1 MPATSAT
8 TVHQLLAARIAETSL
23 PAVAAEIGISDQ
35 DLRGFMIG
43 IALAAMPAERL
54 RTWSAQHLPAAEPV
68 LAVIP
73 RPVERADA
81 RAPDPAAPRKP
92 RRDAGWGFVRTASGD
107 EVGLPPFRPRRRP
120 ARYSRRTSPAVA
132 AAGVDVEK
140 IREFARRRVEDSS
153 LRAVLAEI
161 GPPLQRGSLHQ
172 FLNGSTPREPIL
184 THLAAWHERAAAEEP
199 EEPDTAWREVP
210 VPVLR
215 AYFAAEI
222 ERVGSHRAIR
232 RAAGVSIKAL
242 QDFLAGKKT
251 TQRRVLR
258 KLARLYLSRDGRLSE
273 PTPAPAPKPKPEPR
287 QASQQRRKADP
298 APAPSRPV
306 RSARPAEDEAD
317 APWRA
322 VPVTT
327 LRTYVAAEV
336 RQLGSKPAFAR
347 AAGVQVNAL
356 RNFLEERTEPR
367 PWVLRALALYYLSK
381 DGKLSEEPAPRLF
394 RARGHGERPPVPRAP
409 ASFPFAFPADE
420 IREYIWG
427 RVERSS
433 LRFVANEI
441 HEQVG
446 LAQATVEGFL
456 DGSKSL
462 VERSAERLLAW
473 YADAVVRMPVSPD
486 DSTEHRRVP
495 LDELHR
501 FYTDAVERTS
511 VAAVAGKAGVGDG
524 ALRHFLARTGRLQAR
539 TRRNLGQYYL
549 ARKGIPEDPEPRVR
563 PEKASRPGAPVR
575 APAPPAAPPQL
586 TPEQRR
592 VNTIR
597 AYARVRAAAKTTR
610 VIAIEIGLN
619 FSTFYNFL
627 RGNDPVPRIREKLEA
642 WYDRDSA
649 TAEGAATLRD
659 QMMGEAEGDAAARAA
674 SPAALRTFY
683 AAALTRGTT
692 SLHTLASEVGV
703 GAAALEK
710 FLDGAPPKKEMLSR
724 LQAYYADHSM
734 KRVAALDA
742 LLEDLDGYVRTR
754 ARRRVLSSL
763 ARGYKEARLPTPGW
777 VELLVAQP
785 L

>member
-1 MPATSAT
+1 M
-8 TVHQLLAARIAETSL
+8 TVHQLLAARIKETSL

-35 DLRGFMIG
+35 DLRGFMSG

-54 RTWSAQHLPAAEPV
+54 RAWSAQHLPAATPV

-73 RPVERADA
+73 RPVERGDA

-107 EVGLPPFRPRRRP
+107 ELGLPPFRPRHRP
-120 ARYSRRTSPAVA
+120 ARSPRRTASA
-132 AAGVDVEK
+132 ASRTGVDVEK

-199 EEPDTAWREVP
+199 EEPNAAWREVP
-210 VPVLR
+210 VPILR
-215 AYFAAEI
+215 AYYAAEV

-242 QDFLAGKKT
+242 QDFLAGKTT
-251 TQRRVLR
+251 TQPRVLR
-258 KLARLYLSRDGRLSE
+258 KLARLYLSRNGRLSD
-273 PTPAPAPKPKPEPR
+273 PKPAPAPKPKPDPKQAR
-287 QASQQRRKADP
+287 QRRRKADRRP
-298 APAPSRPV
+298 TPPSRPG
-306 RSARPAEDEAD
+306 RSARLEDDDAD
-317 APWRA
+317 APWRS
-322 VPVTT
+322 VPLAT

-347 AAGVQVNAL
+347 AAGVQLKAL
-356 RNFLEERTEPR
+356 RNFLEELTEPR

-381 DGKLSEEPAPRLF
+381 DGDLSEGPAPRLF
-394 RARGHGERPPVPRAP
+394 RARRRAERSSAPRAP

-473 YADAVVRMPVSPD
+473 YAEAVVRMPVSPD

-511 VAAVAGKAGVGDG
+511 VRAVAGKAGVGDG
-524 ALRHFLARTGRLQAR
+524 ALRLFLTRTGRLQAR

-563 PEKASRPGAPVR
+563 PEKESPPGSPAQ
-575 APAPPAAPPQL
+575 APAPPAAPPEPEL

-592 VNTIR
+592 INTIR

-610 VIAIEIGLN
+610 VIANEVGLN

-659 QMMGEAEGDAAARAA
+659 QMLGEGEGDAVARTA
-674 SPAALRTFY
+674 SPSALRTFY

-703 GAAALEK
+703 GPTALER

>member
-1 MPATSAT
+1 M
-8 TVHQLLAARIAETSL
+8 TVHQLLAARIADTSL

-35 DLRGFMIG
+35 DLRGFMSG

-54 RTWSAQHLPAAEPV
+54 RAWSAPYLPAAEPV
-68 LAVIP
+68 VAVIP
-73 RPVERADA
+73 RPVEHDRTP
-81 RAPDPAAPRKP
+81 APDPAPARKP
-92 RRDAGWGFVRTASGD
+92 RRDTGWGFVRSASGE

-120 ARYSRRTSPAVA
+120 ARSPRRTAPAA
-132 AAGVDVEK
+132 SRAGVDVET
-140 IREFARRRVEDSS
+140 IREFTQRRVEDSS

-161 GPPLQRGSLHQ
+161 GPPLQRGTLHQ
-172 FLNGSTPREPIL
+172 FLNGSTPRELVL

-199 EEPDTAWREVP
+199 QEADTAWRTVP

-215 AYFAAEI
+215 AYYAAEL
-222 ERVGSHRAIR
+222 ERVGSQRAIR

-242 QDFLAGKKT
+242 QDFLTGEKT

-258 KLARLYLSRDGRLSE
+258 KLARLYLSRNGRLSD
-273 PTPAPAPKPKPEPR
+273 PKPAPAPKSVREPR
-287 QASQQRRKADP
+287 QGGQRRRKADP
-298 APAPSRPV
+298 AAARAAG
-306 RSARPAEDEAD
+306 SARLDEDEPD

-322 VPVTT
+322 VPVAT

-347 AAGVQVNAL
+347 AAGVQLKAL

-367 PWVLRALALYYLSK
+367 PWILRAFALYYLAK
-381 DGKLSEEPAPRLF
+381 GGQLSEQAPPRVF
-394 RARGHGERPPVPRAP
+394 RARGRRAERPSAPQAP
-409 ASFPFAFPADE
+409 ASYPFAFPADE
-420 IREYIWG
+420 IREYIWS

-433 LRFVANEI
+433 LRFVSTEI

-446 LAQATVEGFL
+446 VARATVEGFL
-456 DGSKSL
+456 DGSTALS
-462 VERSAERLLAW
+462 ERSAERLLSW
-473 YADAVVRMPVSPD
+473 YSDALVRMPISPD
-486 DSTEHRRVP
+486 QSTEHRRVP
-495 LDELHR
+495 LEELHR

-511 VAAVAGKAGVGDG
+511 AHAVARKAGVGYG
-524 ALRHFLARTGRLQAR
+524 AFRHFLARTGRLQAR

-549 ARKGIPEDPEPRVR
+549 ARKGVPEDPEPRVG
-563 PEKASRPGAPVR
+563 PEKESAAGSP
-575 APAPPAAPPQL
+575 APARSAAPRQPEL

-592 VNTIR
+592 INTIR
-597 AYARVRAAAKTTR
+597 AYARLRAAAKTAR
-610 VIAIEIGLN
+610 VIANEVGLN

-659 QMMGEAEGDAAARAA
+659 QMLGEGEGDAAARAP

-692 SLHTLASEVGV
+692 SLRALAGEVGV
-703 GAAALEK
+703 GATALEK
-710 FLDGAPPKKEMLSR
+710 FLDGAPAKKEMLSR

-742 LLEDLDGYVRTR
+742 CWRTWTATCAPGHADGC
-754 ARRRVLSSL
+754 
-763 ARGYKEARLPTPGW
+763 
-777 VELLVAQP
+777 
-785 L
+785 

>member
-1 MPATSAT
+1 M

-43 IALAAMPAERL
+43 IALAAMPAERV
-54 RTWSAQHLPAAEPV
+54 RAWSAQYLPAAEPV
-68 LAVIP
+68 VAVIP
-73 RPVERADA
+73 RPAEHDHTP
-81 RAPDPAAPRKP
+81 APDPAPARKP
-92 RRDAGWGFVRTASGD
+92 RRDAGWGFVRTASGE

-120 ARYSRRTSPAVA
+120 APSPRRTASA
-132 AAGVDVEK
+132 ASRAGVDVEK

-172 FLNGSTPREPIL
+172 FLNGSTPREPVL
-184 THLAAWHERAAAEEP
+184 THLAAWHERAAAEQP
-199 EEPDTAWREVP
+199 EEADAAWREVP
-210 VPVLR
+210 VPILR
-215 AYFAAEI
+215 AYYAAEV
-222 ERVGSHRAIR
+222 ERVGSHRAVR

-242 QDFLAGKKT
+242 QDFLAGKT
-251 TQRRVLR
+251 STQPRVLR
-258 KLARLYLSRDGRLSE
+258 KLARLYLSRNGRLSD
-273 PTPAPAPKPKPEPR
+273 PKPAPTPKPKPEPKQAR
-287 QASQQRRKADP
+287 QRPRHADRRP
-298 APAPSRPV
+298 TPPSRPG
-306 RSARPAEDEAD
+306 RGARLDEDEPD

-322 VPVTT
+322 VPVAT

-347 AAGVQVNAL
+347 AAGVQPKAL

-367 PWVLRALALYYLSK
+367 PWVLRAFALYYLAK
-381 DGKLSEEPAPRLF
+381 GGQLSEQAPPRVF
-394 RARGHGERPPVPRAP
+394 RARGRRAERPPAPQEP
-409 ASFPFAFPADE
+409 ASYPFAFPADE
-420 IREYIWG
+420 IREYIWS

-433 LRFVANEI
+433 LRFVSTEI

-446 LAQATVEGFL
+446 VARATVEGFL
-456 DGSKSL
+456 DGSTAL
-462 VERSAERLLAW
+462 TERSAERLMSW
-473 YADAVVRMPVSPD
+473 YSDALVRMPISPD
-486 DSTEHRRVP
+486 QSTEHRRVP

-511 VAAVAGKAGVGDG
+511 ARAVARKAGVGYG
-524 ALRHFLARTGRLQAR
+524 AFRHFLARTGRLQAR

-549 ARKGIPEDPEPRVR
+549 ARKGVPEDPEPRVG
-563 PEKASRPGAPVR
+563 PEKESAAGSP
-575 APAPPAAPPQL
+575 APAPARPAAPPQPEL

-592 VNTIR
+592 INTIR
-597 AYARVRAAAKTTR
+597 AYARLRAAAKTAR
-610 VIAIEIGLN
+610 VIANEVGLN

-627 RGNDPVPRIREKLEA
+627 RGNDPIPRIRGKLEA

-659 QMMGEAEGDAAARAA
+659 QMLGEGEGDAAARAA

-692 SLHTLASEVGV
+692 SLRALAGEVGV
-703 GAAALEK
+703 GATALKK
-710 FLDGAPPKKEMLSR
+710 FLDGAPAKKEMLSR

>member
-1 MPATSAT
+1 MA
-8 TVHQLLAARIAETSL
+8 QKSL

-35 DLRGFMIG
+35 DLRGFMSG

-54 RTWSAQHLPAAEPV
+54 RAWAAEHLPAAQPAV
-68 LAVIP
+68 AVIP
-73 RPVERADA
+73 RRAERAG
-81 RAPDPAAPRKP
+81 APASDPVPTP
-92 RRDAGWGFVRTASGD
+92 GVRRDAGWAFVRTASGD
-107 EVGLPPFRPRRRP
+107 ELGLPPFRPRRRP
-120 ARYSRRTSPAVA
+120 ARYARRTAPAVT

-140 IREFARRRVEDSS
+140 IRTFAQRRVEDSS

-199 EEPDTAWREVP
+199 DEAAGAWRDVA

-215 AYFAAEI
+215 AYYASEI

-242 QDFLAGKKT
+242 QDFLAAKGT

-258 KLARLYLSRDGRLSE
+258 KLARLYLSRNGRLSD
-273 PTPAPAPKPKPEPR
+273 PPPPPAPKPKPEPGPKR
-287 QASQQRRKADP
+287 ASRRRRKARAVP
-298 APAPSRPV
+298 TPPSRPA
-306 RSARPAEDEAD
+306 RSARREEDDAD

-322 VPVTT
+322 VPIAT
-327 LRTYVAAEV
+327 LRTYVATEV
-336 RQLGSKPAFAR
+336 RQLGSKPAFSR
-347 AAGVQVNAL
+347 AAGVQVDAL

-394 RARGHGERPPVPRAP
+394 RAGRRAERAAAPRAP
-409 ASFPFAFPADE
+409 AAFPFAFPANE

-473 YADAVVRMPVSPD
+473 YADSVVRMPVPPAG
-486 DSTEHRRVP
+486 STEHRRVP
-495 LDELHR
+495 LEDLHR
-501 FYTDAVERTS
+501 FYTDAAERTS
-511 VAAVAGKAGVGDG
+511 VRAVARKAGVGEG

-549 ARKGIPEDPEPRVR
+549 ARKGVPEDPEPRVR
-563 PEKASRPGAPVR
+563 PEKASRAESPAR
-575 APAPPAAPPQL
+575 TPAPPAAPPQPEL

-592 VNTIR
+592 INTIR

-610 VIAIEIGLN
+610 VIATDVGLN
-619 FSTFYNFL
+619 FTTFYNFL
-627 RGNDPVPRIREKLEA
+627 RGNVPVPRTREKLES

-659 QMMGEAEGDAAARAA
+659 QMMGEGEGDAAARAA
-674 SPAALRTFY
+674 SPAALRAFY

-692 SLHTLASEVGV
+692 SLHTLAGELRV

-710 FLDGAPPKKEMLSR
+710 FLDGAPPGKEMLSR
-724 LQAYYADHSM
+724 LQAYYAEHSM

-754 ARRRVLSSL
+754 ARRRVLSAL
-763 ARGYKEARLPTPGW
+763 GRGYQEAGLATPGW
-777 VELLVAQP
+777 VELLVSQP